1 MGNKTGKRRA
11 KMHSLKSETQA
22 EIGAVAGKIR
32 NKNQQAEST
41 SVQPKK
47 AACEEQNQAQ
57 PNIRNMH
64 QNLTRKHKKPE
75 KKRQLESKSAETIT
89 KTEGQGKGGL
99 YKQVK
104 FPGWV
109 VRPTPTHKE
118 VCWVGGLAYPPPIKR
133 FAGWVVIGHLFF
145 GPPP

>member
-1 MGNKTGKRRA
+1 M
-11 KMHSLKSETQA
+11 
-22 EIGAVAGKIR
+22 
-32 NKNQQAEST
+32 
-41 SVQPKK
+41 QPKK

-75 KKRQLESKSAETIT
+75 KKNRQLESKSAETIT
-89 KTEGQGKGGL
+89 KIEAQGKGGL

-109 VRPTPTHKE
+109 VRPTPTHT
-118 VCWVGGLAYPPPIKR
+118 
-133 FAGWVVIGHLFF
+133 
-145 GPPP
+145 

>member
-1 MGNKTGKRRA
+1 MGDKTGKQRA
-11 KMHSLKSETQA
+11 KTHGLKLETQA

-47 AACEEQNQAQ
+47 AACEEQNHAQ

-75 KKRQLESKSAETIT
+75 KKPATGEQKRGNNNKNRGSG
-89 KTEGQGKGGL
+89 EGGSVQAG
-99 YKQVK
+99 
-104 FPGWV
+104 
-109 VRPTPTHKE
+109 E
-118 VCWVGGLAYPPPIKR
+118 VSWVGGPAHPPPIKR
-133 FAGWVVIGHLFF
+133 FAGWVVQPTPH
-145 GPPP
+145 P

>member
-32 NKNQQAEST
+32 NKNQQAESI

-75 KKRQLESKSAETIT
+75 KKTGNWRAKAR
-89 KTEGQGKGGL
+89 
-99 YKQVK
+99 KQ
-104 FPGWV
+104 
-109 VRPTPTHKE
+109 
-118 VCWVGGLAYPPPIKR
+118 
-133 FAGWVVIGHLFF
+133 
-145 GPPP
+145 

>member
-1 MGNKTGKRRA
+1 
-11 KMHSLKSETQA
+11 MHSLKSETQA
-22 EIGAVAGKIR
+22 EIGTEAGKIR

-109 VRPTPTHKE
+109 VRPTPH
-118 VCWVGGLAYPPPIKR
+118 P
-133 FAGWVVIGHLFF
+133 
-145 GPPP
+145 